1 VTDRD
6 RQQLDEPPDADVTF
20 DDLFAAIGP
29 LPELIGADDVPH
41 LNLALAEMF
50 LLLRHA
56 TVPRRQGKDRA
67 AAIQALRALW
77 TFVSRFDAGLRE
89 NLLAPLMSLAS
100 ALMALDQGNVEPL
113 LKPRLAPQGGRAPDS
128 LERQFVIGVA
138 AGTVRRLQWTGLP
151 LGMAHKAVAD
161 ALHEIGIKP
170 GRGSG
175 RVTARTVR
183 SWCETVATDVG
194 GHSSAA
200 THANSMQTDKYKAR
214 IKEMP
219 PKDARKLVL
228 TALATYLSF

>member
-56 TVPRRQGKDRA
+56 TGPRRQGEDRA

-113 LKPRLAPQGGRAPDS
+113 LKPRWRRRAV
-128 LERQFVIGVA
+128 ER
-138 AGTVRRLQWTGLP
+138 
-151 LGMAHKAVAD
+151 
-161 ALHEIGIKP
+161 
-170 GRGSG
+170 
-175 RVTARTVR
+175 
-183 SWCETVATDVG
+183 
-194 GHSSAA
+194 
-200 THANSMQTDKYKAR
+200 R
-214 IKEMP
+214 I
-219 PKDARKLVL
+219 A
-228 TALATYLSF
+228 